1 MTKPKTSIEAS
12 RASKVAPN
20 LLFGYCVIGFLL
32 IAAVLGL
39 IWTPYPPNDQN
50 FAAQLLGP
58 TAAHP
63 FGTDN
68 LGRDTLSRLLRGS
81 STSVLVGIISVAIG
95 SGFGLLLGSLAGFFG
110 GLFDDIIS
118 RILDAMSAFPT
129 VLLALLISTALRPSV
144 WSAMLAVGISS
155 IPSFA
160 RLTRAGVLSVKN
172 LEYVDSAKAL
182 GVSSTRIL
190 WRHIL
195 PNVAAPLLVQGTFSF
210 GVAIL
215 AEAALSYLGLGTQP
229 PQASW
234 GRMLFD
240 AQTFIYNSAWATIFP
255 GVIIAITVLGL
266 NLLGDGLRDRFDPRD
281 R

>member
-1 MTKPKTSIEAS
+1 MTK
-12 RASKVAPN
+12 N
-20 LLFGYCVIGFLL
+20 LEPETTRKPEFNLIFGALVFGFLIL
-32 IAAVLGL
+32 CASIGL
-39 IWTPYPPNDQN
+39 VWTPYPPNAQD
-50 FAAQLLGP
+50 FAAQLVPP
-58 TAAHP
+58 TLAHP

-68 LGRDTLSRLLRGS
+68 FGRDTLSRMLRGA
-81 STSVLVGIISVAIG
+81 STSVLVGIISVGIG
-95 SGFGLLLGSLAGFFG
+95 SSFGLLFGSLAGFFG
-110 GLFDDIIS
+110 GLLDDVIS
-118 RILDAMSAFPT
+118 RILDATSAFPT
-129 VLLALLISTALRPSV
+129 VLLALLISTAFRPSV

-155 IPSFA
+155 IPTFA

-172 LEYVDSAKAL
+172 LEYVDSARAL
-182 GVSSTRIL
+182 GVSNSRIL

-195 PNVAAPLLVQGTFSF
+195 PNVAAPLLVQGTFAF

-266 NLLGDGLRDRFDPRD
+266 NLLGDGLRDRFDPRG

>member
-1 MTKPKTSIEAS
+1 MTKPLESKTGKPA
-12 RASKVAPN
+12 AN
-20 LLFGYCVIGFLL
+20 LVFGLVIFGFLL
-32 IAAVLGL
+32 LCAALGL
-39 IWTPYPPNDQN
+39 LWTPYPPNAQN
-50 FAAQLLGP
+50 FSAQLVP
-58 TAAHP
+58 PSFEHP

-68 LGRDTLSRLLRGS
+68 FGRDTLSRMLRGA
-81 STSVLVGIISVAIG
+81 STSVLVGIISVGIG
-95 SGFGLLLGSLAGFFG
+95 SSFGLLFGSLAGFFG
-110 GLFDDIIS
+110 GLFDDVIS

-129 VLLALLISTALRPSV
+129 VLLALLISTAFRPSV

-155 IPSFA
+155 IPTFA

-182 GVSSTRIL
+182 GVSNARIL

-195 PNVAAPLLVQGTFSF
+195 PNVAAPLLVQGTFAF

-240 AQTFIYNSAWATIFP
+240 AQTFIYNPSWATIFP

-266 NLLGDGLRDRFDPRD
+266 NLLGDGLRDRFDPRG

>member
-1 MTKPKTSIEAS
+1 
-12 RASKVAPN
+12 
-20 LLFGYCVIGFLL
+20 
-32 IAAVLGL
+32 
-39 IWTPYPPNDQN
+39 
-50 FAAQLLGP
+50 
-58 TAAHP
+58 
-63 FGTDN
+63 
-68 LGRDTLSRLLRGS
+68 LLRGS

-266 NLLGDGLRDRFDPRD
+266 NLLGDGLRDRFDPRG

>member
-1 MTKPKTSIEAS
+1 MTKPLEPKTAKPEA
-12 RASKVAPN
+12 N
-20 LLFGYCVIGFLL
+20 LVFGFMVFGFLL
-32 IAAVLGL
+32 LCALIGL
-39 IWTPYPPNDQN
+39 LWTPYPPNAQN
-50 FAAQLLGP
+50 FGAQLVP
-58 TAAHP
+58 PSFEHP

-68 LGRDTLSRLLRGS
+68 FGRDTFSRMLRGA
-81 STSVLVGIISVAIG
+81 STSVLVGIISVGIG
-95 SGFGLLLGSLAGFFG
+95 SSFGLLFGSLAGFFG
-110 GLFDDIIS
+110 GLFDDVIS

-129 VLLALLISTALRPSV
+129 VLLALLISTAFRPSV

-155 IPSFA
+155 IPTFA

-182 GVSSTRIL
+182 GVSNARIL

-195 PNVAAPLLVQGTFSF
+195 PNVAAPLFVQGTFAF

-240 AQTFIYNSAWATIFP
+240 AQTFIYNSPWATIFP

-266 NLLGDGLRDRFDPRD
+266 NLLGDGLRDRFDPRG

>member
-1 MTKPKTSIEAS
+1 MIKNLETRTVRKPEA
-12 RASKVAPN
+12 N
-20 LLFGYCVIGFLL
+20 LVFGALVFAFLVVCA
-32 IAAVLGL
+32 IVGL
-39 IWTPYPPNDQN
+39 VWTPYPPNDQN
-50 FAAQLLGP
+50 FAAQLVSP
-58 TAAHP
+58 STAHP

-68 LGRDTLSRLLRGS
+68 LGRDTLSRMLRGS
-81 STSVLVGIISVAIG
+81 STSVLVGIISVGIG
-95 SGFGLLLGSLAGFFG
+95 SSFGLLFGSLAGFFG
-110 GLFDDIIS
+110 GLLDDIIS

-129 VLLALLISTALRPSV
+129 VLLALLISTAFRPSV

-155 IPSFA
+155 IPTFA

-172 LEYVDSAKAL
+172 LEYVDSARAL
-182 GVSSTRIL
+182 GVTNTRIL

-195 PNVAAPLLVQGTFSF
+195 PNVAAPLLVQGTFAF

-255 GVIIAITVLGL
+255 GVVIAITVLGL
-266 NLLGDGLRDRFDPRD
+266 NLLGDGLRDRFDPRG